1 MEDIIRRISVQDIR
15 SRISR
20 IGEDRMDEHLIEN
33 FGLDI
38 FERSRKPRYICVI
51 DIRGSALVGT
61 AFLGGEA
68 GSVIYRN

>member
-1 MEDIIRRISVQDIR
+1 MQDIR

-33 FGLDI
+33 SGLDI
-38 FERSRKPRYICVI
+38 FKRSRKPQYIRVI
-51 DIRGSALVGT
+51 NISDSGLVGT